1 LSVEGDSEKGNNMSP
16 FGFGRECVLAFEFDL
31 SKFHAYSVYDGHLL
45 MIATV
50 DNFVD
55 NIYIY
60 VHRHQFL

>member
-45 MIATV
+45 MVLCNV
-50 DNFVD
+50 DD
-55 NIYIY
+55 RYWG
-60 VHRHQFL
+60 